1 MRTLVAIVLVLLN
14 TSAVAQSPHNSSP
27 LESTA
32 EIRAYLE
39 PENGIFVG
47 QLVRLWIE
55 IKSTGRFDKAPRY
68 PDLDVDGAIAIMP
81 EQLGVNFSER
91 EGDQTLVGQ
100 RQRYAIIP
108 QRAGELRIPAITVN
122 MTIMGEDALP
132 KKVSLRTEAISF
144 AAEMPPGTEGMK
156 SIVTVPKIDVEESYN
171 RDFQG
176 LTVGDAITRTI
187 TMSADGT
194 LALALPRIAFPEQSG
209 AQVYP
214 AKTIFEDKI
223 NRGTYRAKRT
233 DAATYVLTRSGEF
246 SLPPVEVSWF
256 DPDTKTLKSEEL
268 PGIRFLVQA
277 DPLADSA
284 QREETPKE
292 DTFTRLS
299 HLTVTVLEW
308 LRKNIAALTLAC
320 ILLYVAVLIW
330 NRYAAVFISAVR
342 SAVRKLLNSEHFYF
356 YRFRQACMKGQD
368 DEVIKT
374 FWRWLDSLTPLDR
387 TATIEYFSRS
397 LKDKHPLRPTEKL
410 VQGRYGSELA
420 PTSLAPNTR
429 EVYRIVSRFRHEVL
443 QTKVASQPRDALQ
456 LNPRSPIRGGGLT

>member
-1 MRTLVAIVLVLLN
+1 MRILFAIVLVLLN
-14 TSAVAQSPHNSSP
+14 TSVVAQSPDNPSP

-122 MTIMGEDALP
+122 MTIMGEDALT
-132 KKVSLRTEAISF
+132 KKVALRTEAISF

-156 SIVTVPKIDVEESYN
+156 SIVTVTKIDVEERYN

-194 LALALPRIAFPEQSG
+194 LALALPRIAFPEQPG

-223 NRGTYRAKRT
+223 NRGAYRAKRT

-256 DPDTKTLKSEEL
+256 DPDTKTLMSKEL
-268 PGIRFLVQA
+268 PGIRFSVRA
-277 DPLADSA
+277 DPFTDSA
-284 QREETPKE
+284 QRVDTPKE
-292 DTFTRLS
+292 DTFTR
-299 HLTVTVLEW
+299 
-308 LRKNIAALTLAC
+308 
-320 ILLYVAVLIW
+320 
-330 NRYAAVFISAVR
+330 
-342 SAVRKLLNSEHFYF
+342 NS
-356 YRFRQACMKGQD
+356 
-368 DEVIKT
+368 
-374 FWRWLDSLTPLDR
+374 R
-387 TATIEYFSRS
+387 T
-397 LKDKHPLRPTEKL
+397 
-410 VQGRYGSELA
+410 
-420 PTSLAPNTR
+420 
-429 EVYRIVSRFRHEVL
+429 
-443 QTKVASQPRDALQ
+443 
-456 LNPRSPIRGGGLT
+456 

>member
-1 MRTLVAIVLVLLN
+1 MRILFAIVLVLLN
-14 TSAVAQSPHNSSP
+14 TSVVAQSPDNPSP

-122 MTIMGEDALP
+122 MTIMGEDALT
-132 KKVSLRTEAISF
+132 KKVALRTEAISF

-156 SIVTVPKIDVEESYN
+156 SIVTVTKIDVEERYN

-187 TMSADGT
+187 TMSADET
-194 LALALPRIAFPEQSG
+194 LALALPRIAFPEQPG

-223 NRGTYRAKRT
+223 NRGAYRAKRT

-256 DPDTKTLKSEEL
+256 DPDTKTLMSKEL
-268 PGIRFLVQA
+268 PGIRFSVRA
-277 DPLADSA
+277 DPFTDSA
-284 QREETPKE
+284 QRVDTPKE

-330 NRYAAVFISAVR
+330 NRYAAASISAVR

-356 YRFRQACMKGQD
+356 YRFRRACMKGQH

-374 FWRWLDSLTPLDR
+374 FWRWLDSLTPQDR
-387 TATIEYFSRS
+387 TATIEYFSRL
-397 LKDKHPLRPTEKL
+397 LKDKHPLRPTDRW
-410 VQGRYGSELA
+410 VQDRYGNELV
-420 PTSLAPNTR
+420 PTSLAPDTR
-429 EVYRIVSRFRHEVL
+429 EIYRIVSRFRHGVL
-443 QTKVASQPRDALQ
+443 QTRVASQPCDSLP
-456 LNPRSPIRGGGLT
+456 LNPRSPTPGGGLT